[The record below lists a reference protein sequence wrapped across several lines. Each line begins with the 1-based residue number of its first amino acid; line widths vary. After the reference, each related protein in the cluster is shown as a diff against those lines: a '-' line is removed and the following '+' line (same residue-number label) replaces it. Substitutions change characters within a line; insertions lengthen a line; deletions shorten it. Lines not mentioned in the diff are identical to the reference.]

1 MNKNQTLIDELATYF
16 LVHGYEWKFD
26 YGMAVPN
33 EDDLT
38 KAIEHAKKVLDSEV
52 TENAQ
57 LEVGRM
63 VFKKRAG
70 VIDVFVLAGTL
81 EG

>member
-1 MNKNQTLIDELATYF
+1 MQELIDELATYF
-16 LVHGYEWKFD
+16 LVKGYEWKFD

-33 EDDLT
+33 EDDFT
-38 KAIEHAKKVLDSEV
+38 RAIEYAKKVLDSEV

-57 LEVGRM
+57 LELGRL
-63 VFKKRAG
+63 VFKKREG

-81 EG
+81 ED

>member
-1 MNKNQTLIDELATYF
+1 LQELVDELATYF
-16 LVHGYEWKFD
+16 LVHGFEWKFD

-38 KAIEHAKKVLDSEV
+38 RAIEHAKKVLDSEEA
-52 TENAQ
+52 ENAQ
-57 LEVGRM
+57 LELGRL

-81 EG
+81 ED